1 MGRGYHWSGNTVSG
15 RVAYGADGRAQLVG
29 RPGRADVIRVTRMGS
44 GEQLYVNSEHIEWI
58 ESTPDTI
65 IVLQSGKRII
75 CVEPPADIISRVI
88 EFRRRIVMPT
98 VTEP

>member
-1 MGRGYHWSGNTVSG
+1 MGGRSCRGGNVIRS
-15 RVAYGADGRAQLVG
+15 RVASEADGRAWLVE
-29 RPGRADVIRVTRMGS
+29 RPWRTDVIRVTRMGS
-44 GEQLYVNSEHIEWI
+44 GEQLYVNSEHIEWV

-75 CVEPPADIISRVI
+75 CVESPADIINRVV

-98 VTEP
+98 PG